1 MATVLITGGSGL
13 IGTHLTQL
21 LLAEGFQVR
30 HLSRTPRPGAP
41 VPQFAWDL
49 ARGTMD
55 PAVLQGVD
63 HVIHLSGAN
72 IAQKRWTAG
81 RMGELYASRSGAADL
96 LRKTVEQTGAFPKS
110 FISAS
115 GINYYGAVTTQH
127 VFTESNPPGNDAIG
141 RLTQAWEAA
150 ADTWAP
156 HCRVVK
162 LRTPI
167 VLAREG
173 GALPKLATPARWG
186 LAAPLGSGTQWIP
199 WVHIADITHAYLHA
213 LRHAD
218 MHGAYNV
225 VAPEQPT
232 NRAFTRA
239 LAKALHRPAFLPAVP
254 KFLLRAALGELSSLV
269 LEGARASNAK
279 LVGTGFAFRYAR
291 LEEALGQLFK

>member
-21 LLAEGFQVR
+21 LLAGGFQVR
-30 HLSRTPRPGAP
+30 HLSRIPRPGAP
-41 VPQFAWDL
+41 VPQFAWDIDQ
-49 ARGTMD
+49 GTVD
-55 PAVLQGVD
+55 PAALQGVD
-63 HVIHLSGAN
+63 HVVHLSGAN

-81 RMGELYASRSGAADL
+81 RMRELHASRSGTADL
-96 LRKTVEQTGAFPKS
+96 LRKTAEQAGAFPKS

-115 GINYYGAVTTQH
+115 GINYYGAVTTDH
-127 VFTESNPPGNDAIG
+127 VFTEIDPPGNDAIG

-150 ADTWAP
+150 ADAWAP

-173 GALPKLATPARWG
+173 GALPKLALPARWG
-186 LAAPLGSGTQWIP
+186 LAAPLGTGAQWMP
-199 WVHIADITHAYLHA
+199 WVHIADIAHAYLHTI
-213 LRHAD
+213 RHAD

-225 VAPEQPT
+225 VAPEQPD

-239 LAKALHRPAFLPAVP
+239 LAMALHRPVFLPAVP
-254 KFLLRAALGELSSLV
+254 KFLLRASLGELSSLL

-279 LVGTGFAFRYAR
+279 LVGAGFVFRYAG
-291 LEEALGQLFK
+291 LEEALKELLA